1 MADIREQAIEAG
13 ARAMYEHGV
22 AGLYKSELLAI
33 AAAVV
38 DAVEPIIRADE
49 CLKSTP
55 SVAVIGA
62 YRDDVLRVERER
74 LRAQV
79 EANRERMRS
88 TPTDAATAAGMVR
101 GYVMACDAVVALLD
115 GEL

>member
-1 MADIREQAIEAG
+1 MATREELIEIG
-13 ARAMYEHGV
+13 RDTMGRSSSWRWWSPRH
-22 AGLYKSELLAI
+22 LTMLLD
-33 AAAVV
+33 VW
-38 DAVEPIIRADE
+38 EPMIRADE

-79 EANRERMRS
+79 EALRDEYDESPYPYTHNAMNR
-88 TPTDAATAAGMVR
+88 VL
-101 GYVMACDAVVALLD
+101 ALLD
-115 GEL
+115 GEPNG